1 MITMMLNLTKINKS
15 MSKDI
20 KIGKL
25 LCDED
30 IITKRQLNKALQVQ
44 VKGDKRTL
52 GEILVDLGFC
62 DFDDITDA
70 LLNSSTDTKQHEE
83 KHEEIHNEPI
93 QPEMVT
99 GLPPN
104 KPEPVIEEPKKE
116 EPIELSE
123 EKVMGT
129 KFTMSLQTLGAL
141 VAVIASG
148 IGGYYMLLQEIEEA
162 KNLPEPPSIESIFGD
177 EYPSKPDGH
186 NWPRSY
192 EQYKAQVGG
201 LQKDMDDVFDII
213 DEYEEKIEDLEKLVA
228 NLRVEVARKKDK

>member
-1 MITMMLNLTKINKS
+1 MNG
-15 MSKDI
+15 DI

-52 GEILVDLGFC
+52 GEILVDMGFC
-62 DFDDITDA
+62 DFDDITNA
-70 LLNSSTDTKQHEE
+70 LLGSEEDTKHHEE
-83 KHEEIHNEPI
+83 KVEEIH
-93 QPEMVT
+93 
-99 GLPPN
+99 
-104 KPEPVIEEPKKE
+104 PEPTPKPKPKKE

-129 KFTMSLQTLGAL
+129 KFTMSVQTLGAL
-141 VAVIASG
+141 VMVIASG

-162 KNLPEPPSIESIFGD
+162 KQLPEPVSVENIFGD

-192 EQYKAQVGG
+192 EQYKTQVGG
-201 LQKDMDDVFDII
+201 LQDDMMDVLDKL
-213 DEYEEKIEDLEKLVA
+213 DEFEEAIEELEKIVS

>member
-1 MITMMLNLTKINKS
+1 
-15 MSKDI
+15 MSDGVKL
-20 KIGKL
+20 GQL
-25 LCDED
+25 LCDAD
-30 IITKRQLNKALQVQ
+30 IITKRQLSKALQAQ
-44 VKGDKRTL
+44 VKGKQGTI
-52 GEILVDLGFC
+52 GEILVEMNFC
-62 DFDDITDA
+62 SFDDITDA

-104 KPEPVIEEPKKE
+104 KPEPVREEPKKE
-116 EPIELSE
+116 EPIEVSE
-123 EKVMGT
+123 EKIMGT

-141 VAVIASG
+141 VALVASG

-162 KNLPEPPSIESIFGD
+162 KQLPEPPSIESIFGD

-192 EQYKAQVGG
+192 EQYKTQVGG
-201 LQKDMDDVFDII
+201 LQKDMDEVYDYI
-213 DEYEEKIEDLEKLVA
+213 DEFEEKIDELEKLVA

>member
-1 MITMMLNLTKINKS
+1 MNG
-15 MSKDI
+15 DI

-30 IITKRQLNKALQVQ
+30 IITKRQLNKALQKQ

-62 DFDDITDA
+62 EFDDITNA
-70 LLNSSTDTKQHEE
+70 LLNHDSDTQKHEE
-83 KHEEIHNEPI
+83 KQQEIVPEIKEIPPVEPEPI
-93 QPEMVT
+93 V
-99 GLPPN
+99 
-104 KPEPVIEEPKKE
+104 EEPKVEEPKVE
-116 EPIELSE
+116 EPIEISE
-123 EKVMGT
+123 DKVMNT

-141 VAVIASG
+141 VAVVASG

-192 EQYKAQVGG
+192 EQYKTQVGG

-213 DEYEEKIEDLEKLVA
+213 DEYEEKIEELEKLVS
-228 NLRVEVARKKDK
+228 NLRVEVAKKKDK